1 MIKKYPDNY
10 VFPIIMEKCNNN
22 YSVYFPD
29 LPGCVTSGDTVAQ
42 AIEMA
47 KEALQFHLWGME
59 EDGEE
64 IPAASEP
71 ENLELEQ
78 GEILCYVDVNM
89 LPFRSK
95 MDNRSIKKTLTI
107 SSKSLQTLYK
117 WLREKD
123 SNLRPLGYEP
133 NELPTA
139 PPRDVLTFLLYRNI
153 LVLSILFIKIILK
166 SLFNN

>member
-10 VFPIIMEKCNNN
+10 VFPIIMEKCNDN

-78 GEILCYVDVNM
+78 GEIICYVDVNM

-107 SSKSLQTLYK
+107 PWYLNKLAERKHINFSQVLQ
-117 WLREKD
+117 E
-123 SNLRPLGYEP
+123 
-133 NELPTA
+133 A
-139 PPRDVLTFLLYRNI
+139 
-153 LVLSILFIKIILK
+153 LK
-166 SLFNN
+166 QKLQIAK